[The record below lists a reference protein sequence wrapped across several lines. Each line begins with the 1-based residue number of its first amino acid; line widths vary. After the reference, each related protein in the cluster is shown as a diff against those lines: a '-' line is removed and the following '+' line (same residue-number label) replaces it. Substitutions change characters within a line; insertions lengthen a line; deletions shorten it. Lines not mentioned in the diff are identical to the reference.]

1 MHIDAIKTG
10 QNEIS
15 DNISLSTFTHLYV
28 FSIIPFLAIL
38 AFAAFFTAWGLPDGL
53 AGEKDAVL
61 GLTAGTMLIIWAMLY
76 LALAAYLWVTQD
88 LSMQA
93 LAIFWLGLNHVVYGA
108 GMYWC
113 KANVPFPI
121 VKLLGQQ
128 FGISPST
135 ANFCWELLVAYLFIP
150 SLACL
155 FIEWRRFKQGR
166 AEAFLR
172 GWRKARKNQERVS
185 LARPIIRP
193 PSSPKTQNPSTH
205 ESASPRSVDAQ
216 HDISSR
222 TDIKM
227 KEVKAK
233 PVPHEFTFSCPNC
246 GQHIK
251 CDEGYVNRQINCPSC
266 GKQIAAIPGA

>member
-1 MHIDAIKTG
+1 MHINAIKTG
-10 QNEIS
+10 ESEIS
-15 DNISLSTFTHLYV
+15 DKISLSTFTHLYV
-28 FSIIPFLAIL
+28 FSTIPLFAIL
-38 AFAAFFTAWGLPDGL
+38 AFAAFFTTWGLPDDL

-61 GLTAGTMLIIWAMLY
+61 GLTAGTMLIIWAILY
-76 LALAAYLWVTQD
+76 LAVAAYLFVTQD

-113 KANVPFPI
+113 KADVPFPI
-121 VKLLGQQ
+121 LKLLGQQ

-135 ANFCWELLVAYLFIP
+135 VNSCWELLVAYLFIP

-166 AEAFLR
+166 AEAFLK
-172 GWRKARKNQERVS
+172 GWRKSRKNQERLS
-185 LARPIIRP
+185 MARIIIPP

-205 ESASPRSVDAQ
+205 ESASTPGVDAQ
-216 HDISSR
+216 NDISSG

-227 KEVKAK
+227 NEVKAK
-233 PVPHEFTFSCPNC
+233 PVPREFTFSCPNC

-251 CDEGYVNRQINCPSC
+251 CDEGYANRQIKCPNCE
-266 GKQIAAIPGA
+266 KQIAANPS